1 MLHPSIGKFKQDV
14 DTTQR
19 SIHKT
24 DKGKQDLSKLQF
36 ATEVFQPTYKHQ
48 IEELK
53 AAIYGGS
60 DEYELADFCKY
71 LEVSP
76 ETWFDEWSEN
86 HREEYIS
93 KFQELTI
100 EQVME
105 GKTIKIVTNANNVTS
120 DTQGKEFVNV
130 PSIVADKLQEKNNTR
145 MNSSKDLFNR

>member
-1 MLHPSIGKFKQDV
+1 MCTRHKEALI
-14 DTTQR
+14 
-19 SIHKT
+19 KT

-36 ATEVFQPTYKHQ
+36 TTEVFQPTYKHQ
-48 IEELK
+48 REELTRPYM
-53 AAIYGGS
+53 AGAMNMNLQTFANT
-60 DEYELADFCKY
+60 D

-76 ETWFDEWSEN
+76 ETWFGEWSEN
-86 HREEYIS
+86 YRAEYVR

-105 GKTIKIVTNANNVTS
+105 RRTIRIVTNANTVTS

-130 PSIVADKLQEKNNTR
+130 PSLVAEKNNIQR

>member
-1 MLHPSIGKFKQDV
+1 MLHPSIGKFKQHV
-14 DTTQR
+14 DTKQR
-19 SIHKT
+19 
-24 DKGKQDLSKLQF
+24 KQDLSKLSF
-36 ATEVFQPTYKHQ
+36 TTEVFQHTYKHQ
-48 IEELK
+48 IELK

-71 LEVSP
+71 LEVCP
-76 ETWFDEWSEN
+76 ESWFGEWSEN
-86 HREEYIS
+86 HREEYIR

-130 PSIVADKLQEKNNTR
+130 PSIVADKLKEKKNNTR
-145 MNSSKDLFNR
+145 MNSSKDVFNR